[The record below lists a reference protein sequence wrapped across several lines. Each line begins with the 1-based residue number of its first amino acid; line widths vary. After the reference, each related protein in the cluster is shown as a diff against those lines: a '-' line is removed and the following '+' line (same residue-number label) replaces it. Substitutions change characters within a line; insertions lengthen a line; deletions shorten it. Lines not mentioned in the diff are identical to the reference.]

1 MKAKYSMF
9 FQSPFLIV
17 LAFIFLFTSCK
28 NTSDGNIVQETIIR
42 GSATIVVDETLT
54 PIMED
59 QIAVFENQYPAK
71 IKQINASESAV
82 VQMLTTQKHAIAL
95 MGRELTEEESAVFR
109 NKKIKART
117 TPIAIDA
124 IALITSNNSKDTL
137 VDVKD
142 VLSVMKNESSKID
155 GLVFED
161 SNASTISYLNRLAG
175 IAKTTSSKIYSLNS
189 VEEVFEYVI
198 ANPNKIGVIGLNI
211 LVQPTAD
218 IAEKMKKVKVMS
230 VRNVNSVMNNKAYYK
245 PSQDNLGAELYP
257 LSRKV
262 YMLNYQGGS
271 GLGMGFASFVAGDIG
286 QRIILKSGLLPIN
299 IPSRSIQTRKGIL
312 NNQLNN

>member
-1 MKAKYSMF
+1 MKTIYKMF
-9 FQSPFLIV
+9 FLKQLLV
-17 LAFIFLFTSCK
+17 VCAFIGLFTSCK
-28 NTSDGNIVQETIIR
+28 NTSDNNSVQETIIR
-42 GSATIVVDETLT
+42 GSATIAVDETLT

-71 IKQINASESAV
+71 IKQINASESEV
-82 VQMLTTQKHAIAL
+82 IQMLTTQKHAIAL
-95 MGRELTEEESAVFR
+95 LARELTEVESAVFR

-124 IALITSNNSKDTL
+124 IALITNNNSKDTL

-142 VLSVMKNESSKID
+142 ILNVMKNESSNVS

-161 SNASTISYLNRLAG
+161 SNASTISYLNRLAC
-175 IAKTTSSKIYSLNS
+175 ISKSTSSKIYSLNS
-189 VEEVFEYVI
+189 IQEVFDYVI

-211 LVQPTAD
+211 LVQPTAE
-218 IAEKMKKVKVMS
+218 IAEKLKKVKVMS
-230 VRNVNSVMNNKAYYK
+230 VRNVNSVTNNKAYYK

-286 QRIILKSGLLPIN
+286 QRIILKSGLLPIT
-299 IPSRSIQTRKGIL
+299 IPSRQIQTRKGIL